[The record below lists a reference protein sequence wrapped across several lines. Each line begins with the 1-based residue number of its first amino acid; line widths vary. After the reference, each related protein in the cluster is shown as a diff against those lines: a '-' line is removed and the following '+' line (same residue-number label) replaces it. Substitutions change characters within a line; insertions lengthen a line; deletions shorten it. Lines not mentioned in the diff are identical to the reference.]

1 MKLRI
6 RGNSIR
12 LRLLQGEVATLGEL
26 GKVQET
32 TRLGPAKS
40 DVLTYALCT
49 HGDNDD
55 VSVQWKSGDLQVSIQ
70 QALAQEFF
78 NTNQVSIA
86 ATLNFSDEVL
96 TVLIEKDFRCL
107 TDRPGEDESDNF
119 ENPQEKHECAP
130 K

>member
-26 GKVQET
+26 GKVEET
-32 TRLGPAKS
+32 TRMGPATS

-49 HGDNDD
+49 HDNEDD
-55 VSVQWKSGDLQVSIQ
+55 VRVQWKSGDLQVSIQ
-70 QALAQEFF
+70 QELAQEFC

-86 ATLNFSDEVL
+86 STLSFSDAML
-96 TVLIEKDFRCL
+96 KVLIEKDFRCL
-107 TDRPGEDESDNF
+107 TDRPDEDESDNF